1 MGRGYSFRRDNTK
14 TALKDEMVLVQQRP
28 REIEEQ
34 VDGTTNARNSQTC
47 LSRDR
52 RRTGMVGAHKPGESG
67 IDQAGKGAGA
77 ETLCQG
83 RGEVL
88 QDFKWE

>member
-1 MGRGYSFRRDNTK
+1 MSGYSFRSGNTE
-14 TALKDEMVLVQQRP
+14 TALKDGVVLVKQRP

-34 VDGTTNARNSQTC
+34 VDGTTNARNSQMC

-83 RGEVL
+83 REVL
-88 QDFKWE
+88 QDFK